1 MEEKELDTNVDKEKK
16 TAKARKTTKKNVTK
30 TIEPEIQNNRFED
43 VIAKM
48 EQETKKVNSR
58 AKAQK
63 KEEAKEQEQELQ
75 DTKKKSK
82 KENTIVQEKATKNSS
97 KTNSKKSN
105 AKSGKTKKANIKSQK
120 ETTKKVNAETK
131 KVSKEQ
137 YKVESEN
144 KLIVRDNEINEQEL
158 EEIEEEIKKQT
169 VVPEERMKKIY
180 LRVFENI
187 MYAIVI
193 LLYFILLCI
202 GSKSIQ
208 KEVFFTDLKVFSIF
222 TIVTTICM
230 MEYAYKKDSARYT
243 VHSIELLAVSIVTL
257 FSLYFYVQ
265 YNSKFVGI
273 LTSIALIFAIYY
285 VGKSIIG
292 YIKRK
297 RQALKKT
304 SDIRKIAK

>member
-1 MEEKELDTNVDKEKK
+1 MGEKELDTNVDKEKK
-16 TAKARKTTKKNVTK
+16 NTRTRKNTTKKNVTK
-30 TIEPEIQNNRFED
+30 AMETEELNNRFED

-48 EQETKKVNSR
+48 EQETKKVNS
-58 AKAQK
+58 KAQTKK
-63 KEEAKEQEQELQ
+63 KEKSVTSELQ
-75 DTKKKSK
+75 DTKK
-82 KENTIVQEKATKNSS
+82 
-97 KTNSKKSN
+97 
-105 AKSGKTKKANIKSQK
+105 
-120 ETTKKVNAETK
+120 TTKKVTKKTTEEAKNSK
-131 KVSKEQ
+131 KVSNTK
-137 YKVESEN
+137 SNEN
-144 KLIVRDNEINEQEL
+144 KKAKGDNKKNSTNKEKNQTTKESKEIRKTETKNKLVVKDNKINEREL
-158 EEIEEEIKKQT
+158 EKIEEEIKKQT

-193 LLYFILLCI
+193 LIYFILLCI

-230 MEYAYKKDSARYT
+230 MEYAYKNDSARYA
-243 VHSIELLAVSIVTL
+243 VHSIELLAVSVITL
-257 FSLYFYVQ
+257 FSLYFYTQ
-265 YNSKFVGI
+265 YSNKFVGI
-273 LTSIALIFAIYY
+273 LTSIALIFGIYY
-285 VGKSIIG
+285 VGKSIID

>member
-1 MEEKELDTNVDKEKK
+1 M
-16 TAKARKTTKKNVTK
+16 
-30 TIEPEIQNNRFED
+30 F
-43 VIAKM
+43 
-48 EQETKKVNSR
+48 
-58 AKAQK
+58 
-63 KEEAKEQEQELQ
+63 
-75 DTKKKSK
+75 KKKQLK
-82 KENTIVQEKATKNSS
+82 IVQKQIA
-97 KTNSKKSN
+97 
-105 AKSGKTKKANIKSQK
+105 
-120 ETTKKVNAETK
+120 K

-169 VVPEERMKKIY
+169 VVPEQRMKKIY

>member
-16 TAKARKTTKKNVTK
+16 ATKARKTTKKNVTK

-63 KEEAKEQEQELQ
+63 KEEAKEQELQ

-82 KENTIVQEKATKNSS
+82 KENNIVQEKATKNSL

-105 AKSGKTKKANIKSQK
+105 AKSERTKKANIKSQK

>member
-16 TAKARKTTKKNVTK
+16 TVKARKTTKKNVTK

-63 KEEAKEQEQELQ
+63 KEEAKEQELQ

-82 KENTIVQEKATKNSS
+82 KGNNIVQVKATKSSS
-97 KTNSKKSN
+97 KTNNKKSN
-105 AKSGKTKKANIKSQK
+105 TKSEVTKKANIKSQK
-120 ETTKKVNAETK
+120 ETTKKV
-131 KVSKEQ
+131 SKEQ
-137 YKVESEN
+137 YKVEPEN